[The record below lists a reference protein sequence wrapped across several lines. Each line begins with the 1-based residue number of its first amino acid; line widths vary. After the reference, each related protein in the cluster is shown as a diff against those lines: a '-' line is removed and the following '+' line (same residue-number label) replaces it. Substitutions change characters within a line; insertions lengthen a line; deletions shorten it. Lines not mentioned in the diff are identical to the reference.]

1 MALYSDPNSQYSHR
15 VRIVLE
21 EKGVLSEIID
31 TDNDKLSS
39 ELLEVSPYAQL
50 PVLADRD
57 VALYDSVTLMEY
69 LDERFPHPPLLP
81 VYPGTRA
88 NMRLYIQRIEKDWCS
103 IFDNL
108 VRGNLKEIDIIK
120 NQANLLN
127 RIVKIE
133 KITSGEKLDKPEQSA
148 TAVVSDI
155 EIFIPLKGLIDIDK
169 EVNRLN
175 KQVIDMNGRLNTIY
189 KKLNNKNFIDRA
201 PSDVI
206 ANEKKKKEK
215 YEAMLKKLEEN
226 LNALIK

>member
-1 MALYSDPNSQYSHR
+1 MDVNSLNRRTSMALFSDPKDHYCHR

-108 VRGNLKEIDIIK
+108 VRGKLKEK
-120 NQANLLN
+120 
-127 RIVKIE
+127 
-133 KITSGEKLDKPEQSA
+133 
-148 TAVVSDI
+148 
-155 EIFIPLKGLIDIDK
+155 
-169 EVNRLN
+169 
-175 KQVIDMNGRLNTIY
+175 
-189 KKLNNKNFIDRA
+189 
-201 PSDVI
+201 
-206 ANEKKKKEK
+206 EKKKAKQKFKSLIISSAPVFKEK
-215 YEAMLKKLEEN
+215 PFFMNEDLS
-226 LNALIK
+226 LIHI